1 MQSYKAMDKRHTP
14 ELLLP
19 CGDMDA
25 LYGAVSAG
33 ANAVYLGM
41 DVFNARIRAN
51 NFTLDNVSEAVS
63 LCHAHNIK
71 VFVTL
76 NIGIYEREIPKLLEY
91 VSALWEASVD
101 ALIVAD
107 LGIISLIR
115 EKFPNFEIHASTQA
129 TVHNLDGANFLYN
142 MGAKRVVLARELD
155 KENMEYVSRSTPAET
170 EAFVHGAHCMSV
182 SGQCL
187 MSYALGGRSGNR
199 GECAQPCRLPYSI
212 MKRQGYPLSLKDMS
226 LASHLT
232 ELTEIGIDSL
242 KVEGRMKSEEYVYGV
257 GSIYRRLLDTSKNAT
272 SDDLSTLG
280 ALFSRQGFTD
290 GYFKRQISSSML
302 GVRSEDDKEQSKQ
315 IKTEIP
321 EIKKVKIDAHI
332 VLRAGEKATLTLK
345 NGEKEVTVY
354 GDTVEIARNA
364 PMSSE
369 DIIKSLSKLGQ
380 TPFEMGNVAID
391 KDESI
396 IIRVSSL
403 NALRR
408 DGVLALLSLNR
419 EKIEAEY
426 IPSEIKAPSKIRTA
440 FFLNPNEIPE
450 DLSYFDRAYVYLDR
464 YDSSLE
470 MINGICMP
478 PVIFD
483 SEWDEV
489 EKMLEY
495 ARKSGVKYALVSN
508 VGQIERVKK
517 HGFIIQASHR
527 FNAFNRPCVELLHK
541 NGFDNVIMSPEL
553 TLPRLSDFKGEGV
566 IVYGKLPIMTTHK
579 CVLKDACG
587 CNIGKDF
594 EKSNLSCNSRA
605 HMIDRMG
612 ASFFVSG
619 AFSHVNV
626 IFNSVPIYMADKIDT
641 LSAFSHH
648 FIFSDEKRDECEMII
663 EAYKYRKPPDAKI
676 RRIK

>member
-1 MQSYKAMDKRHTP
+1 MDKRHVP

-25 LYGAVSAG
+25 LLGAISAG
-33 ANAVYLGM
+33 ADAVYFGM
-41 DVFNARIRAN
+41 DIFNARIRAN
-51 NFTLDNVSEAVS
+51 NFTLDNVSEAIS

-76 NIGIYEREIPKLLEY
+76 NIGIYEKEIPLLLEY
-91 VSALWEASVD
+91 VSRLWEAGAD
-101 ALIVAD
+101 ALIISD
-107 LGIISLIR
+107 LGIISLVR
-115 EKFPNFEIHASTQA
+115 EKFPDFEIHASTQA
-129 TVHNLDGANFLYN
+129 TVHNLDGVKKLSE
-142 MGAKRVVLARELD
+142 MGASRVVLARELD
-155 KENMEYVSRSTPAET
+155 KKNMAYIAKGKTAEL

-187 MSYALGGRSGNR
+187 MSYLLGGRSGNR

-212 MKRQGYPLSLKDMS
+212 MKKQSYLLSLKDMS
-226 LASHLT
+226 LSSHLT
-232 ELTEIGIDSL
+232 ELSEMGIDSL
-242 KVEGRMKSEEYVYGV
+242 KVEGRMKSEDYVYGV
-257 GSIYRRLLDTSKNAT
+257 GKIYRRLLDSEKNANY
-272 SDDLSTLG
+272 DDLATLS

-290 GYFKRQISSSML
+290 GYFERKIGASML
-302 GVRSEDDKEQSKQ
+302 GVRSDENKEQSKQ
-315 IKTEIP
+315 AKTEIP
-321 EIKKVKIDAHI
+321 PIKKVKIDAHI

-345 NGEKEVTVY
+345 NGEKEVTVH
-354 GDTVEIARNA
+354 GDIVEIARNA

-369 DIIKSLSKLGQ
+369 DIIKNLSKLGQ
-380 TPFEMGNVAID
+380 TPFEMGNVTVD

-408 DGVLALLSLNR
+408 DGVLALLSLDR

-426 IPSEIKAPSKIRTA
+426 IPSEIKSPSKIRTA

-450 DLSYFDRAYVYLDR
+450 DLSYFDRVYVYLDR
-464 YDSSLE
+464 YDSSLDG
-470 MINGICMP
+470 INGICMP

-483 SEWDEV
+483 SEWDEI
-489 EKMLEY
+489 EKMLEN
-495 ARKSGVKYALVSN
+495 AKKCGIKYALVSN
-508 VGQIERVKK
+508 IGQIERVKK

-527 FNAFNRPCVELLHK
+527 FNAFNRPCVEVLHK
-541 NGFDNVIMSPEL
+541 NGFDKVIMSPEL
-553 TLPRLSDFKGEGV
+553 TLARLSDFKGESV
-566 IVYGKLPIMTTHK
+566 IVYGKLPMMTVHK
-579 CVLKDACG
+579 CLLKDTCG
-587 CNIGKDF
+587 CKIAKNF
-594 EKSNLSCNSRA
+594 EKDNVSCRSRTY
-605 HMIDRMG
+605 MVDRTG

-619 AFSHVNV
+619 AYAHLNV

-648 FIFSDEKRDECEMII
+648 FIFTDEKREDCEKII
-663 EAYKYRKPPDAKI
+663 EAYKKRLPTSAKI